1 MAREGPASGRRPGP
15 RQRPRRRVGTAAVHR
30 GRCALPALGALIP
43 GALTPGVLPRGGRGR
58 GPASQPVCPPQVP
71 SIRTSARTPDD
82 LVRSREEGLQP
93 PPARSAYGGSGWGGW
108 PGSPRP
114 STASAV
120 GSGFHADT
128 LAPPTAWMRGARGI
142 GVSLGS
148 ENVSRCPEVPPSVP
162 PAVTACLLISGQETQ
177 HLNLI
182 TCQLHR
188 AVGRATVFF
197 RDTEDSVLG
206 TPIFTT
212 GGYFF
217 FPCSVHG
224 M

>member
-1 MAREGPASGRRPGP
+1 MCV
-15 RQRPRRRVGTAAVHR
+15 Q
-30 GRCALPALGALIP
+30 
-43 GALTPGVLPRGGRGR
+43 
-58 GPASQPVCPPQVP
+58 P
-71 SIRTSARTPDD
+71 SIRVSVAQPDTQVFCREIRTSC
-82 LVRSREEGLQP
+82 LVQQLR
-93 PPARSAYGGSGWGGW
+93 ADGGSGWGGW

-148 ENVSRCPEVPPSVP
+148 ENVNRCPEVPPSVP

-188 AVGRATVFF
+188 AVRRATVFF

-217 FPCSVHG
+217 FPCLVHG